1 MTKTALIVED
11 EIFVA
16 LDLERILV
24 DGGYQVAGIA
34 ADAESALQAAPGC
47 GFAFV
52 DVNLRDG
59 PTGPR
64 IAEQIARD
72 YGVKVVFVT
81 ANPAQIDCGRD
92 CALGYIRKPFSE
104 SRRQRRYRFA
114 RFEPSGL
121 GAVQRRDRH
130 ADRYDQSFR
139 LPFARHHPAQ
149 LSHGGQFDQLAAE
162 TVRPIRRGD

>member
-52 DVNLRDG
+52 DVNLRG
-59 PTGPR
+59 TLVPAT
-64 IAEQIARD
+64 
-72 YGVKVVFVT
+72 VV
-81 ANPAQIDCGRD
+81 A
-92 CALGYIRKPFSE
+92 
-104 SRRQRRYRFA
+104 
-114 RFEPSGL
+114 
-121 GAVQRRDRH
+121 
-130 ADRYDQSFR
+130 
-139 LPFARHHPAQ
+139 LPFYK
-149 LSHGGQFDQLAAE
+149 
-162 TVRPIRRGD
+162 RGT